1 MHQVWEACSSK
12 YIFVH
17 LCFFVVLDPTSTLMA
32 ARMEASFFLRLVW
45 DISTKKAH
53 KGYLINNILYT
64 YLFQDLLTQ
73 RVPDTLG
80 TWAMLRPLE
89 ELPRS
94 CNEKQLDNNDDGDD

>member
-1 MHQVWEACSSK
+1 
-12 YIFVH
+12 
-17 LCFFVVLDPTSTLMA
+17 MA
-32 ARMEASFFLRLVW
+32 ARMEVSFFLGIFEIVW

-53 KGYLINNILYT
+53 KGYFINNILYT

-94 CNEKQLDNNDDGDD
+94 CNEKQLDNNDDGDGSDDSLGKCQL